1 MKIFDTRFGPFAA
14 DEIEDQKMVRTMEAG
29 HFPNEDEVET
39 MLTFLNAD
47 SVVADIGANIGT
59 VAIQLAKSVKE
70 VHCFEPIP
78 RNIVLL
84 KKNIELQNL
93 TNVTIHEFAL
103 GNEAGRTSFEL
114 DNAQNAGSYKAKEGA
129 DFEVRT
135 LDSLGMHF
143 DFIKMDVEGM
153 EGRVFEGAQQT
164 LASKPVLFF
173 EMSAMILQYGPSLS
187 TLQKMLRGYSLYM
200 PGFFG
205 SVHGKIASLYLSY
218 ALQMPGTLFLG
229 HKGGHFDVL
238 ALPSDMTIYSKSSF
252 ATFARQF
259 ALFGKKFLRR

>member
-14 DEIEDQKMVRTMEAG
+14 DETEDQKMVQTMESG
-29 HFPNEDEVET
+29 RFPNEDEVEV
-39 MLTFLNAD
+39 MLAFLNAD
-47 SVVADIGANIGT
+47 CVVADIGANIGT
-59 VAIQLAKSVKE
+59 VAIPLAKAVKE

-78 RNIVLL
+78 RNITLL
-84 KKNIELQNL
+84 KKNIELHGL
-93 TNVTIHEFAL
+93 TNVTVHEFAL
-103 GNEAGRTSFEL
+103 GNAPGRISFEL
-114 DNAQNAGSYKAKEGA
+114 DNAKNAGSYKAKEGA

-135 LDSLGMHF
+135 LDSLNMRF

-153 EGRVFEGAQQT
+153 EGRVFEGAAQT

-173 EMSAMILQYGPSLS
+173 EMSAMILQYGPSLMA
-187 TLQKMLRGYSLYM
+187 LQKMLKGYSLYM

-205 SVHGKIASLYLSY
+205 SVHGKIASLYASY

-238 ALPSDMTIYSKSSF
+238 AIPSDMTIYSKGAA
-252 ATFARQF
+252 ATFLRQL
-259 ALFGKKFLRR
+259 ALFGKKFFRQ